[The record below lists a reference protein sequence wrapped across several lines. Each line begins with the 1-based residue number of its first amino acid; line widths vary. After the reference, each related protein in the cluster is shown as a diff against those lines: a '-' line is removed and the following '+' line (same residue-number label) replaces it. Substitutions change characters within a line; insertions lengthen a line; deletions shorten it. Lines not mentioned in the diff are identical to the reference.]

1 MQADDGGV
9 GTPELTSP
17 RLQTAARPGWLSRVS
32 EPAGRAGPRRRYPPA
47 TRPGSV
53 PFMTDI
59 VTPAGAEA
67 ARSPAAPFGR
77 MLTAMITP
85 FAGNGAVDYEGAGR
99 LAEYLV
105 DEMRNDGL
113 VVSGTTGESPT
124 TSDAEKERLLATVIE
139 AVGDRATVVAGVG
152 TNDTEHSCEL
162 ARAAE
167 RAGADGLLVVTPYYS
182 KPPQSGL
189 IAHFSRVAD
198 ATGLPNLLYDI
209 PGRTGTPIAVE
220 TLVRLAEHPRIV
232 AVKDAKG
239 DLGAGSWTMA
249 RTPLVFY
256 SGDDMLNLPW
266 LSVGAAGFV
275 SVVGHIVGDR
285 LDEMIEAH
293 GAGQVEQA
301 RRIHREL
308 LPVYAGIFRN
318 QGVIMTK
325 AALGLLGLPGGPV
338 RLPLTDATPAEIEL
352 LRQDLTAGG
361 VKLK

>member
-1 MQADDGGV
+1 MSD
-9 GTPELTSP
+9 T
-17 RLQTAARPGWLSRVS
+17 
-32 EPAGRAGPRRRYPPA
+32 
-47 TRPGSV
+47 
-53 PFMTDI
+53 
-59 VTPAGAEA
+59 VTPTGAGA

-85 FAGNGAVDYEGAGR
+85 FAGNGAVDYDGAGR

-124 TSDAEKERLLATVIE
+124 TSDAEKERLLATVLD

-162 ARAAE
+162 ARVAE
-167 RAGADGLLVVTPYYS
+167 RSGAHGLLVVTPYYN
-182 KPPQSGL
+182 KPPQTGL

-209 PGRTGTPIAVE
+209 PGRTGTAIAVE

-239 DLGAGSWTMA
+239 DFGAGSWVMA
-249 RTPLVFY
+249 RTQLAYY

-266 LSVGAAGFV
+266 LAVGGVGFV

-285 LDEMIEAH
+285 LREMIDAYEA
-293 GAGQVEQA
+293 GKVTEAL
-301 RRIHREL
+301 RLHREL
-308 LPVYAGIFRN
+308 LPVYTGIFRT
-318 QGVIMTK
+318 QGVILAK
-325 AALGLLGLPGGPV
+325 AALGLLGLPSGRV
-338 RLPLTDATPAEIEL
+338 RLPMADATPAEIEQ
-352 LRQDLTAGG
+352 LREDLIAGG